1 MSPETERVPVPE
13 RSAEERRRDFDE
25 VPLGYTPEQAMEEAK
40 RCMQCGKSP
49 CISGC
54 PVEIDIPAF
63 VDEIAKG
70 NFEEALKIL
79 KEYNCIP
86 AITGRVCPQE
96 EQCEE
101 VCVMGK
107 MGDPINIGKLERFVA
122 DYAREHDLESVPEI
136 EEKRDEKIAI
146 VGSGPSGV
154 TCAAILAQDG
164 YRVTVFEALHE
175 PGGVLKYGIPEFR
188 LPNEVIDHELEY
200 LTKMGVDIKVN
211 HIVGQN
217 ITLDEL
223 EEEYDAIYV
232 ATGAGSPRFLG
243 LPGEDL
249 KGVYSANEFLTRINL
264 MKAYKFPEYDTPITD
279 MKKVAVI
286 GAGNVAMDS
295 ARSALRLGADSHIL
309 YRRTTEWSPARDEEV
324 EHAKQEGVVFD
335 TLCNPI
341 RFIGD
346 EDGWLKGIELFE
358 CELVESGEGRRPS
371 PKKIEGTNFKV
382 DFDTAVI
389 AIGQVPN
396 KVFYE
401 NAEGVDV
408 KDWGG
413 IIIEENTRMTTK
425 DGVFA
430 GGDAVSGAATVI
442 LAMGD
447 GRNAALQIEEYLD
460 ERREK

>member
-1 MSPETERVPVPE
+1 MSPETKRIPVPE
-13 RSAEERRRDFDE
+13 RPPEERKHDFDE
-25 VPLGYTPEQAMEEAK
+25 VPLGYTPEQAIAEAK
-40 RCMQCGKSP
+40 RCLKCGKSP
-49 CISGC
+49 CVAGC

-63 VDEIAKG
+63 VTEIVEG
-70 NFEEALKIL
+70 NFKEALKMM

-86 AITGRVCPQE
+86 AVTGRVCPQE

-122 DYAREHDLESVPEI
+122 DYARENNLEDIPDI
-136 EEKRDEKIAI
+136 KEKKDEKIAI
-146 VGSGPSGV
+146 IGSGPSSV
-154 TCAAILAQDG
+154 TCAAMLGREG
-164 YRVTVFEALHE
+164 YQVTVFEALHE

-188 LPNEVIDHELEY
+188 LPNKVIDHELDY
-200 LTKMGVDIKVN
+200 LIKLGIEIKVN

-217 ITLDEL
+217 ITL
-223 EEEYDAIYV
+223 EEIEEDYDAIYV

-243 LPGEDL
+243 VEGEDL
-249 KGVYSANEFLTRINL
+249 KGIYSANEFLTRINL
-264 MKAYKFPEYDTPITD
+264 MKAYRFPEYDTPITD

-295 ARSALRLGADSHIL
+295 ARSALRLGAESHIV
-309 YRRTTEWSPARDEEV
+309 YRRNMDYSPARDEEI
-324 EHAKQEGVVFD
+324 EHGKEEGVQFD
-335 TLCNPI
+335 CLCMPL
-341 RFIGD
+341 RFIG
-346 EDGWLKGIELFE
+346 EDGWLKEIELQR
-358 CELVESGEGRRPS
+358 CELCETDKSGRPR
-371 PKKIEGTNFKV
+371 PKAIEGSEFKES
-382 DFDTAVI
+382 FDTAVI

-401 NAEGVDV
+401 NATGVDV
-408 KDWGG
+408 NRWGG
-413 IIIEENTRMTTK
+413 IIIDEETRMTTR

-447 GRNAALQIEEYLD
+447 GRKAAKSIIKYIEQKS
-460 ERREK
+460 RK

>member
-1 MSPETERVPVPE
+1 MSPETERIPVPE
-13 RSAEERRRDFDE
+13 RSAEERRKDFGE
-25 VPLGYTPEQAMEEAK
+25 VPLGYTPEQAVEEAK

-54 PVEIDIPAF
+54 PVEIDIPSF
-63 VDEIAKG
+63 VKEVAEG
-70 NFEEALKIL
+70 NFEVALKIL

-86 AITGRVCPQE
+86 AVTGRVCPQE
-96 EQCEE
+96 EQCEA
-101 VCVMGK
+101 VCIMGK
-107 MGDPINIGKLERFVA
+107 IGDPINIGKLERFVA
-122 DYAREHDLESVPEI
+122 DYARDNDLEGIPDI
-136 EEKRDEKIAI
+136 EEKKEEKIAI

-164 YRVTVFEALHE
+164 FRVTIFEALHE

-217 ITLDEL
+217 ITLEEL
-223 EEEYDAIYV
+223 EDEYDAIYV

-309 YRRTTEWSPARDEEV
+309 YRRTTEWSPARNEEV
-324 EHAKQEGVVFD
+324 EHAKEEGVNFD

-346 EDGWLKGIELFE
+346 EDGWLKSIELFE

-371 PKKIEGTNFKV
+371 PKKIEGTNFSV

-413 IIIEENTRMTTK
+413 IIIDENTRMTTK

-447 GRNAALQIEEYLD
+447 GRNAALQIEEYL
-460 ERREK
+460 EEKGEK